1 MTKQEASRIVCQA
14 KSSHI
19 RWRAYVQAMLA
30 GLEIETRRAPL
41 HHKECEFGL
50 WFYHKGFATFGHWPL
65 FQDVE
70 YAHELLHAVYLLI
83 HQALHDGDLTR
94 ARKIG
99 EPLVGISYSLLETID
114 LLQEAIRDSEQE
126 TF

>member
-1 MTKQEASRIVCQA
+1 MTKQEAVRIVRQA

-30 GLEIETRRAPL
+30 GMDIEAQRAPL
-41 HHKECEFGL
+41 NHKECDFGQ
-50 WFYHKGFATFGHWPL
+50 WFYHDGFAAFGHWPL

-83 HQALHDGDLTR
+83 HKALQEGDLSR
-94 ARKIG
+94 ARNIG
-99 EPLVGISYSLLETID
+99 EQLVGISYSLLETID
-114 LLQEAIRDSEQE
+114 LLQEEIQASDLEA
-126 TF
+126 F